1 MYPNLLP
8 NNISLESS
16 NFQVQTTTGAKPALH
31 ELNSTMETVPL
42 GSKRFEEPEFKLREW
57 ALKSNISRENTK
69 SRRFSASNITSF
81 REETR
86 SFRSNATIS
95 STASSPGY
103 NFGCGAL
110 SEEIDPS
117 TYSFTT
123 ALRALQARAG
133 FGWECLSPDHTG
145 YALNS
150 KWNEAEKYICNPLS
164 GEVPL
169 ECLSAKTLSGRFM
182 SIPSTLSRTLALSGP
197 LLYSSHARTIPTKA
211 STTVHHEDE
220 IHESLI
226 QEKKAEKSTRDVGTQ
241 STPPELSSS
250 SPSPASTPS
259 IRERPLKHYEVEDV
273 ESSNST
279 PGTIIKFYAETQENE
294 MKKGDREKDD
304 KAMCKRK
311 QGGGCLSWIVWMR
324 KRQRGK
330 HKPRWK
336 VLFGNNRDTKD

>member
-1 MYPNLLP
+1 
-8 NNISLESS
+8 
-16 NFQVQTTTGAKPALH
+16 
-31 ELNSTMETVPL
+31 METVPL

-226 QEKKAEKSTRDVGTQ
+226 QGPKHFLLLVFFVIVLVLNVLDHILLI
-241 STPPELSSS
+241 LS
-250 SPSPASTPS
+250 
-259 IRERPLKHYEVEDV
+259 
-273 ESSNST
+273 
-279 PGTIIKFYAETQENE
+279 F
-294 MKKGDREKDD
+294 
-304 KAMCKRK
+304 
-311 QGGGCLSWIVWMR
+311 
-324 KRQRGK
+324 
-330 HKPRWK
+330 
-336 VLFGNNRDTKD
+336 